1 MMNVIHK
8 NLKVC
13 SHTNINKRYG
23 RINTILI
30 IRFSRVPH
38 SRKIKKKFFIIIDEI
53 SSIIAKIYYCIV
65 KLAI

>member
-38 SRKIKKKFFIIIDEI
+38 SHKIKKNSLLLSMKF
-53 SSIIAKIYYCIV
+53 
-65 KLAI
+65 LQ